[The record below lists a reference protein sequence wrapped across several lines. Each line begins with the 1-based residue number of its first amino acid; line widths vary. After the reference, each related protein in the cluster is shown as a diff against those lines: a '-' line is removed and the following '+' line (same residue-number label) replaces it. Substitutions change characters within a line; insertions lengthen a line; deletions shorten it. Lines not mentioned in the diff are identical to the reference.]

1 MKVVKLVNSLPSCT
15 FKTKRD
21 IKQYQFDKQQLMI
34 YDKINSVRSKLGVS
48 NFRNRR
54 KKSNLKT
61 SQMREER
68 QAQID
73 SANSKLFQNIS
84 KIIKR
89 K

>member
-1 MKVVKLVNSLPSCT
+1 
-15 FKTKRD
+15 
-21 IKQYQFDKQQLMI
+21 MI

-68 QAQID
+68 
-73 SANSKLFQNIS
+73 
-84 KIIKR
+84 
-89 K
+89 